1 MTVVILSPWINV
13 YQTGVHTP
21 ITIYYEQSETKINLV
36 NPKIIT
42 LIFVDIVFSLN
53 LYQISSDVSCV
64 VDDFISNLHIL
75 LCYVH
80 VLLCYETHNQSI
92 YRWCMK
98 SPLKSIQM

>member
-42 LIFVDIVFSLN
+42 LIFVDIVFSLKPVPN
-53 LYQISSDVSCV
+53 SLEFSCV
-64 VDDFISNLHIL
+64 VDEFISNLHIL

-80 VLLCYETHNQSI
+80 VLLCYETRNQSI

-98 SPLKSIQM
+98 S

>member
-53 LYQISSDVSCV
+53 LYQMSLEFSCV

-75 LCYVH
+75 LCY
-80 VLLCYETHNQSI
+80 ETRNQSI

-98 SPLKSIQM
+98 SQLKSIHM